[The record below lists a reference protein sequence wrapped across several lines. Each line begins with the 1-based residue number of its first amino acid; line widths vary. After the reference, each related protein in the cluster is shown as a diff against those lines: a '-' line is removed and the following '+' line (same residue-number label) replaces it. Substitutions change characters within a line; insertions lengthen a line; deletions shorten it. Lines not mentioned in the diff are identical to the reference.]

1 MENDRKKYLRVAIG
15 FEGLQYEE
23 NIQNILFKKS
33 VEVIF
38 QKQQNKNKEAVT
50 FLKNK

>member
-1 MENDRKKYLRVAIG
+1 MENDRKKYLGVAIDSAS
-15 FEGLQYEE
+15 LQNGE

-38 QKQQNKNKEAVT
+38 QKQKKNKEAMK
-50 FLKNK
+50 FLENT